1 MPMPEVSKLEDAI
14 KSGDWNRARHLAALK
29 VARMM
34 DKTDSPR
41 EVKALSISLDDLIDK
56 CEQQDVAER
65 RRNSEAGRTLD
76 AVRSVRK

>member
-1 MPMPEVSKLEDAI
+1 MPEVSKLEDAI
-14 KSGDWNRARHLAALK
+14 MSGDWNKARHLAALK

-56 CEQQDVAER
+56 CEQQDVAES
-65 RRNSEAGRTLD
+65 RRNSAAGRTLD
-76 AVRSVRK
+76 AVRSIRK